1 MADPGSGTE
10 STAGSPR
17 NADGPDAGTDGL
29 PPFLS
34 IERDPPGL
42 LERVLR
48 RKPAT
53 HAFVELN
60 NLFAGAGDPSA
71 ITEEDVEQ
79 ICRGY
84 GFDVRRTFAARCQK
98 LYRDYLSWC
107 LTDRRLTDDELAN
120 LAHLATL
127 LRLDATTA
135 AAIQHAVT
143 RNVYLRSVE
152 EVLADG
158 ETSDEERAFLQR
170 LSEQLRIPAGTAANI
185 YDVRRRQMEQRK
197 QRPD

>member
-1 MADPGSGTE
+1 MAEPETGPGGPVGPPADAT
-10 STAGSPR
+10 R
-17 NADGPDAGTDGL
+17 ADGM
-29 PPFLS
+29 PPFL
-34 IERDPPGL
+34 ELKRDRPGL
-42 LERVLR
+42 LDRMLR

-60 NLFAGAGDPSA
+60 NLLAGAGDPRA
-71 ITEEDVEQ
+71 ITEEDVER
-79 ICRGY
+79 IGAGY

-120 LAHLATL
+120 LGHLATL